1 MTCPNC
7 KNKTDR
13 INKLESDRIDLIK
26 YIRAMISAAG
36 LPDKDEAL
44 HTVTEWGIAAIRC
57 VAGEQK
63 DKTGEQKMKK
73 IVIKGNKGHKIVE
86 IEETDKEIRGKCA
99 SYVRPLKLI
108 ITQDND
114 EKCELLLE

>member
-1 MTCPNC
+1 
-7 KNKTDR
+7 
-13 INKLESDRIDLIK
+13 
-26 YIRAMISAAG
+26 
-36 LPDKDEAL
+36 
-44 HTVTEWGIAAIRC
+44 
-57 VAGEQK
+57 
-63 DKTGEQKMKK
+63 MKK
-73 IVIKGNKGHKIVE
+73 IVIKGNKNHKIVE